1 MTEFEQS
8 LYAVLVSLPTGKLCS
23 YGQMAKRSGYP
34 NYARHVGKTL
44 SKLPKD
50 SKLPWHRVLNSQG
63 KISLSGDRFLK
74 QKQLLEAEG
83 ITLNENGKVVNFKQY
98 LW

>member
-74 QKQLLEAEG
+74 QKQRLEAEG
-83 ITLNENGKVVNFKQY
+83 ITINENGKVVNFKQY